1 MTEKRRAQ
9 CCAPGAA
16 SSRLPW
22 RRRTEPPALCLLVQ
36 HQLAV
41 AIQRDFRARIVVH
54 TDFALLIANFVRD
67 VIAQQFLRFI
77 IDRLATLTVGG
88 IGIPILQITLHLIAR
103 IPPRQRAGHGGDI
116 SAPLAADG
124 WPSTPP
130 ATVPNTEPAILFSSC
145 TGRRWVTATVQHA

>member
-1 MTEKRRAQ
+1 M
-9 CCAPGAA
+9 
-16 SSRLPW
+16 LW
-22 RRRTEPPALCLLVQ
+22 WWRTEPPALCLVVQ

-88 IGIPILQITLHLIAR
+88 IGIPILQITLHLVAR
-103 IPPRQRAGHGGDI
+103 IPPPR
-116 SAPLAADG
+116 PPPNW

-130 ATVPNTEPAILFSSC
+130 ATAPNTEPAILFSSC
-145 TGRRWVTATVQHA
+145 TGRRWVTATVRHS